1 MHLLT
6 VSLLVLSGAAQALAQ
21 EAAPADQPAISE
33 EAAPAPVNEDEMAD
47 LLNSQQQIRQGVTL
61 TRSIDGTVV
70 ETRSETI
77 TYSPDDP
84 LRGTEAA
91 LSPIERLKA
100 EFASD
105 ALTRK
110 EAFEEA
116 KLDFV
121 IADLNRDGKMD
132 ESEFVFLVNGWQ
144 DATVSGLGRGR
155 FVDPTP
161 HADEAAAKA
170 EHESQ
175 ARAKFSFIAGGS
187 ATVSRKDYMREVL
200 IDFDALDKNNDSV
213 LTGDELLNFRVAN
226 RGESIADQPA
236 AEVKAESVE

>member
-1 MHLLT
+1 MRLLT
-6 VSLLVLSGAAQALAQ
+6 VFILASSIVATASAQ
-21 EAAPADQPAISE
+21 EAAPAEPSAPAE
-33 EAAPAPVNEDEMAD
+33 EAAAAPVNEDEMAD

-61 TRSIDGTVV
+61 TRTIDGAVV
-70 ETRSETI
+70 ETRTETI

-91 LSPIERLKA
+91 MSPLERLKA

-121 IADLNRDGKMD
+121 IADLNRDDKMD
-132 ESEFVFLVNGWQ
+132 QSEFVFLVNGWQ
-144 DATVSGLGRGR
+144 DATVRGSGRGR

-170 EHESQ
+170 EHEQQ
-175 ARAKFSFIAGGS
+175 ARSKFAFMAGGA
-187 ATVSRKDYMREVL
+187 ATVSRKDYIREVL
-200 IDFDALDKNNDSV
+200 VDFDALDRSGDGV

-236 AEVKAESVE
+236 IDADSVE

>member
-1 MHLLT
+1 MRLLT
-6 VSLLVLSGAAQALAQ
+6 VSLLVLSSAAAAYAQETAPAEPTGAAEQ
-21 EAAPADQPAISE
+21 S
-33 EAAPAPVNEDEMAD
+33 APAPVNEDEMAD

-61 TRSIDGTVV
+61 TRTIDGTVV
-70 ETRSETI
+70 ETRTETI

-84 LRGTEAA
+84 LRGSEAA

-100 EFASD
+100 EFASE

-144 DATVSGLGRGR
+144 DATVSGSGRSR

-170 EHESQ
+170 EHEQQ
-175 ARAKFSFIAGGS
+175 ARAKFAFIAGGS

-200 IDFDALDKNNDSV
+200 IDFDALDKSGDGV

-236 AEVKAESVE
+236 VEAEAESVK

>member
-1 MHLLT
+1 
-6 VSLLVLSGAAQALAQ
+6 
-21 EAAPADQPAISE
+21 
-33 EAAPAPVNEDEMAD
+33 
-47 LLNSQQQIRQGVTL
+47 
-61 TRSIDGTVV
+61 
-70 ETRSETI
+70 
-77 TYSPDDP
+77 
-84 LRGTEAA
+84 LRGSEAA

-100 EFASD
+100 EFASG

-144 DATVSGLGRGR
+144 DATVSGSGRSR

-170 EHESQ
+170 DYEQQ

-200 IDFDALDKNNDSV
+200 IDFDALDKSGDGV
-213 LTGDELLNFRVAN
+213 LTADELLNFRIAN

-236 AEVKAESVE
+236 AINDK

>member
-1 MHLLT
+1 MRLLT
-6 VSLLVLSGAAQALAQ
+6 VSLFALSSAVTASAQ
-21 EAAPADQPAISE
+21 ESAPAAPSAPAEHS
-33 EAAPAPVNEDEMAD
+33 AAPPVNEDEMAD

-70 ETRSETI
+70 ETRTETL

-84 LRGTEAA
+84 LRGSEAA
-91 LSPIERLKA
+91 MSPLERLKA

-144 DATVSGLGRGR
+144 DATVTGSGRGR

-161 HADEAAAKA
+161 HADEAVAKA

-200 IDFDALDKNNDSV
+200 IDFDALDKNGDGV
-213 LTGDELLNFRVAN
+213 LTGDELLNFRIAN
-226 RGESIADQPA
+226 RGESIADQPQVDA
-236 AEVKAESVE
+236 ASLR